1 MESLYDVNKKL
12 TIDEILQVNP
22 CLKDVISF
30 VKKENL
36 IAKKKVIYWYEVWSK
51 AKKMMMDEIGWM
63 CDYDEIADSYHWHL
77 FHDYLKDLST
87 YCK

>member
-1 MESLYDVNKKL
+1 
-12 TIDEILQVNP
+12 
-22 CLKDVISF
+22 
-30 VKKENL
+30 
-36 IAKKKVIYWYEVWSK
+36 
-51 AKKMMMDEIGWM
+51 MMMDEIGWM